1 MQRARRWQLVG
12 SPHLE
17 QLEAHVLLA
26 LAEVALAEVALAE
39 VALAEVALAES
50 SPPLLVDDT
59 PSVGSVR
66 FERPR
71 RVSVAFERPSRQLP
85 PRSAT

>member
-39 VALAEVALAES
+39 VALAIGAES